1 MTARLA
7 FISLVVGLFGA
18 CSGETSA
25 PATSAAS
32 TSPAAATA
40 PYREGEHFARI
51 DPPIAAGENEIVEV
65 FSYACPACAQFQPEV
80 DAWKREHGDA
90 VTLRYVPAE
99 FFPAWVPF
107 AQAFY
112 SAQEMG
118 VLGRLHRVIFDALYR
133 QGRQATN
140 LPEIAEIVAAAGI
153 DASQFLTVSQSA
165 AVVDAGERG
174 RAYVRDAGVGST
186 PTMVVAGRYRVERK
200 QPDGVKPLDVV
211 DWLLENRP

>member
-1 MTARLA
+1 MTTRLA
-7 FISLVVGLFGA
+7 FISLALGLLGA
-18 CSGETSA
+18 CGNEATA
-25 PATSAAS
+25 PANGAAAS
-32 TSPAAATA
+32 TPSAANA
-40 PYREGEHFARI
+40 PYREGEHFTRV
-51 DPPIAAGENEIVEV
+51 DPPVAAAENEIVEV

-80 DAWKREHGDA
+80 DAWKRTRGDT

-133 QGRQATN
+133 QGRQASN

-153 DASQFLTVSQSA
+153 DASQFLTVSQSPAVAEA
-165 AVVDAGERG
+165 AERG
-174 RAYVRDAGVGST
+174 RSYVRDAGVGST
-186 PTMVVAGRYRVERK
+186 PTLVVAGRYRVERK

-211 DWLLENRP
+211 DWLLENKP